1 MNAHTDRITE
11 LQERIKRQGQIV
23 RPNHVESGSTARAGL
38 AGEGLVWPSV
48 ANDTPQQSFCL
59 LLELLA
65 ARDDYIRQELFRL
78 QRALS
83 RQNFRG
89 AESARRLVR
98 RLARRAEQNTN
109 DALAMRKDLLSE
121 EGPAA

>member
-1 MNAHTDRITE
+1 MNAHTDRIAE
-11 LQERIKRQGQIV
+11 LQERVKRQGQVV
-23 RPNHVESGSTARAGL
+23 RPDYVTSGSAARAG

-48 ANDTPQQSFCL
+48 ASDSPQQSFCL

-65 ARDDYIRQELFRL
+65 ARDEYIRQELFRL

-98 RLARRAEQNTN
+98 RLARRAEQNTT
-109 DALAMRKDLLSE
+109 DALAVRKDLLPDG
-121 EGPAA
+121 GPAA

>member
-1 MNAHTDRITE
+1 MSVHTDRIAE
-11 LQERIKRQGQIV
+11 LQERLKRQGPVV
-23 RPNHVESGSTARAGL
+23 RPDDVVSGSAGTAGR

-48 ANDTPQQSFCL
+48 ASDTPRQSFCL

-65 ARDDYIRQELFRL
+65 TRDEYIHQELFRL
-78 QRALS
+78 QRTLS

-98 RLARRAEQNTN
+98 RLARRAEQNTA
-109 DALAMRKDLLSE
+109 DALAARKDLLTDG
-121 EGPAA
+121 GPAA

>member
-1 MNAHTDRITE
+1 MNAHTDRIAE
-11 LQERIKRQGQIV
+11 LQERIKRQGQVV
-23 RPNHVESGSTARAGL
+23 RPDDVASGSAARAGY

-48 ANDTPQQSFCL
+48 PSDTPQQSFCL

-65 ARDDYIRQELFRL
+65 ARDEYIRQELFRL

-83 RQNFRG
+83 RQSFRG

-98 RLARRAEQNTN
+98 RLARRAEQNTT
-109 DALAMRKDLLSE
+109 DALAMRKDLLSD